1 MITFML
7 FSHFSSVSNIRNQAF
22 VNAFGENLKK
32 LRLQK
37 KLSREKV
44 AAYSDIEVM
53 QVYRIET
60 GKVNTTISTVL
71 ALSKGL
77 NVHPR
82 KLLDFDLPDDKS

>member
-7 FSHFSSVSNIRNQAF
+7 LLHLSDVGNVRNQEYII
-22 VNAFGENLKK
+22 AFGENLKK
-32 LRLQK
+32 IRLQK
-37 KLSREKV
+37 KLSREKL

-71 ALSKGL
+71 ALANGL
-77 NVHPR
+77 EIHPK
-82 KLLDFDLPDDKS
+82 KLLDFDLISK